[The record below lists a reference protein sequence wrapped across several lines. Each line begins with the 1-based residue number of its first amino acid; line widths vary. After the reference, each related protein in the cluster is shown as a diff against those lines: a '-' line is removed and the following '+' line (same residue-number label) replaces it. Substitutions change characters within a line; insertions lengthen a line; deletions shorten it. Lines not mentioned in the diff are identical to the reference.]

1 MKVLVIDDDKTVAYS
16 LKKVLLS
23 VGMEPF
29 IAKDW
34 NEANDHISVQDFGLI
49 LLDICLGN
57 GKNGFNYCKELRD
70 SPKTKDIPI
79 IIISA
84 LWDYEDK
91 IQGLELGADDFVCKP
106 FNKGELIARINAVC
120 RRSGAAVVS
129 YEEADQFNIGNL
141 DYNKKSFSVSIGEE
155 DIHLTKKE
163 HQILFEFLKSPGELI
178 SKNDL
183 IGLIWG
189 SDQDHTKL
197 FDVHLINLR
206 KKIQTWDYE
215 IKTKFGLGMILE
227 ERVN

>member
-70 SPKTKDIPI
+70 SSKTKDIPI

>member
-1 MKVLVIDDDKTVAYS
+1 MKVLVIDDDKSITYS

-29 IAKDW
+29 IAENW
-34 NEANDHISVQDFGLI
+34 NQASDLILKEKFGLI
-49 LLDICLGN
+49 LLDICLGS
-57 GKNGFNYCKELRD
+57 GKNGFNHCKELRTN
-70 SPKTKDIPI
+70 PKTMDTPI

-120 RRSGAAVVS
+120 RRSGGTKVI
-129 YEEADQFNIGNL
+129 YEESDQFNIGNL
-141 DYNKKSFSVSIGEE
+141 DYNKKSFSVKIGESE
-155 DIHLTKKE
+155 VHLTKKE
-163 HQILFEFLKSPGELI
+163 HQILYEFLKSPGELI

-189 SDQDHTKL
+189 IEQDHTKL

-206 KKIQTWDYE
+206 KKIQSWDYE

-227 ERVN
+227 ERL

>member
-1 MKVLVIDDDKTVAYS
+1 MKVLVIDDDKSLTYS

-23 VGMEPF
+23 VGMETF
-29 IAKDW
+29 IAQNW
-34 NEANDHISVQDFGLI
+34 NDASGFIFEENFDLI

-57 GKNGFNYCKELRD
+57 GKNGFNHCKELREN
-70 SPKTKDIPI
+70 PKTKDIPI

-120 RRSGAAVVS
+120 RRSNGAKVICEDA
-129 YEEADQFNIGNL
+129 EQFNIGNL
-141 DYNKKSFSVSIGEE
+141 DYNKKSFSVTIGES
-155 DIHLTKKE
+155 DVHLTKKE
-163 HQILFEFLKSPGELI
+163 HQILYEFLKSPGELI

-183 IGLIWG
+183 ISLIWG
-189 SDQDHTKL
+189 SEQDHTKL

-206 KKIQTWDYE
+206 KKIQTWNYE

-227 ERVN
+227 ERL

>member
-1 MKVLVIDDDKTVAYS
+1 MKVLVIDDDSSVAYS

-23 VGMEPF
+23 IGMEAF
-29 IAKDW
+29 IAKNW
-34 NEANDHISVQDFGLI
+34 NEAIQLISDQTFGLI

-57 GKNGFNYCKELRD
+57 GKNGFNHCKELRAN
-70 SPKTKDIPI
+70 SKTKNTPL

-120 RRSGAAVVS
+120 RRSNGAKVI
-129 YEEADQFNIGNL
+129 YEEAEQFNIGNL
-141 DYNKKSFSVSIGEE
+141 DYNKKSFGVMIGDHEV
-155 DIHLTKKE
+155 HLTKKE
-163 HQILFEFLKSPGELI
+163 HQILFQFLKSPGELI

-189 SDQDHTKL
+189 TDTDHTKL

-227 ERVN
+227 ERI